1 LYYIVFP
8 FFDNTSCLK
17 VIKSPMIRNFTT
29 YCDCS
34 SVS

>member
-17 VIKSPMIRNFTT
+17 VIKSPMIRNLLWLFL
-29 YCDCS
+29 S
-34 SVS
+34 